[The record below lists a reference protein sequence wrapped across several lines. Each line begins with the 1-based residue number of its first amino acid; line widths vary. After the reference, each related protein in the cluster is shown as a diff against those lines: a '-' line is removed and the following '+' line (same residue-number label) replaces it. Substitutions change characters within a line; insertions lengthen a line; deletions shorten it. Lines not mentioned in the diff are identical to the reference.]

1 MDIEAYKE
9 AIANAD
15 VAFANARFENA
26 VAWYDKALK
35 EAPDDGYALSK
46 AGTALVSLNRFDD
59 AFVYFNRAVESDPQN
74 GDHVFN
80 LANAYFF
87 AGDIPKAMENYTAA
101 EMMECSDDVRARI
114 YYQLA
119 LMCSIKRDY
128 KAALINY
135 QKYEDADKTGQVSL
149 DTDVLSER
157 VQLYLQVEDF
167 DNALKYTLKWL
178 NLAPD
183 DLRCYVVYFNLL
195 TVSGQYGKALK
206 VLDDAE
212 KFAAKDENDKYAL
225 DVSRANLYVN
235 AANTEFDTGRDFNQK
250 AYDLM
255 NELIVSPY
263 GTQDSKNELVLALG
277 ELCISM
283 EKVDEAIDLMTML
296 TAEAEPEEEPA
307 APVQPADTSVDPAE
321 IDAMLAEN
329 MQAMEAKIASGEIN
343 ALQKEDAEQKAA
355 EQADFRARVNY
366 TLLTC
371 YAFKEDFE
379 KTIEYARLVRMT
391 PNNTYYSYFGRYSE
405 AFAMMRLAKMG
416 REGYTLEDAKR
427 KYDEE
432 LAFFRGEMIKAN
444 ESSAFA
450 LLFRTRM
457 YAELGKY
464 GKAEELAGLMTD
476 QDRAALMSYI
486 EECRKQEAD

>member
-167 DNALKYTLKWL
+167 DNATLEAASDLGANAWQTFWKVQFPML
-178 NLAPD
+178 LPGIVAGGLLAFTLSIDDFVITFFVAGQGSDTLPVKIYGMIRRSRNL
-183 DLRCYVVYFNLL
+183 
-195 TVSGQYGKALK
+195 
-206 VLDDAE
+206 
-212 KFAAKDENDKYAL
+212 
-225 DVSRANLYVN
+225 
-235 AANTEFDTGRDFNQK
+235 
-250 AYDLM
+250 
-255 NELIVSPY
+255 
-263 GTQDSKNELVLALG
+263 
-277 ELCISM
+277 
-283 EKVDEAIDLMTML
+283 
-296 TAEAEPEEEPA
+296 
-307 APVQPADTSVDPAE
+307 PV
-321 IDAMLAEN
+321 
-329 MQAMEAKIASGEIN
+329 IN
-343 ALQKEDAEQKAA
+343 ALSTLMMCVTVLAVVATRMMQGRGARAVAPSSSKAPVIG
-355 EQADFRARVNY
+355 ER
-366 TLLTC
+366 
-371 YAFKEDFE
+371 
-379 KTIEYARLVRMT
+379 
-391 PNNTYYSYFGRYSE
+391 
-405 AFAMMRLAKMG
+405 
-416 REGYTLEDAKR
+416 REG
-427 KYDEE
+427 
-432 LAFFRGEMIKAN
+432 
-444 ESSAFA
+444 
-450 LLFRTRM
+450 
-457 YAELGKY
+457 LG
-464 GKAEELAGLMTD
+464 GRVRR
-476 QDRAALMSYI
+476 DRAA
-486 EECRKQEAD
+486 D